1 MSQFVVDPA
10 ESADGG
16 ETFDGVDKM
25 GAVYLVNTFDVRKAG
40 LDLL

>member
-10 ESADGG
+10 ESANGG
-16 ETFDGVDKM
+16 ETFYGIDKM
-25 GAVYLVNTFDVRKAG
+25 GAVYLVNTCDVRKAG